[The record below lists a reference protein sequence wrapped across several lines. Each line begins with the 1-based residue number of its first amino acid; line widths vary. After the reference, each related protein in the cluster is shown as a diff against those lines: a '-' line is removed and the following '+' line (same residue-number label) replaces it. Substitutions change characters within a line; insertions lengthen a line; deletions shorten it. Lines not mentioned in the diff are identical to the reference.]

1 MSNPNDLV
9 KPSSR
14 REVLLF
20 EQAYVKPSSRREVL
34 LFEQAYDKGFDDMY
48 AAMRASLRREVWRI
62 KHPVRYAFHRFAT
75 WLRGYLAHPVDTRV
89 KVDERG

>member
-1 MSNPNDLV
+1 MSNPTDPV

-14 REVLLF
+14 REMVLF
-20 EQAYVKPSSRREVL
+20 EQAYQL
-34 LFEQAYDKGFDDMY
+34 GADDMH
-48 AAMRASLRREVWRI
+48 AAMRASFRRDLRRAKRPI
-62 KHPVRYAFHRFAT
+62 RYGFHRLTT